1 MRPTMTRQTFRAR
14 PSARSMLRLSQ
25 FAPAVTATC
34 REALLARCTQAS
46 LCSSSR
52 QLSGGAAPLQEE
64 ERAASRPDLS
74 PLLHRGSARRR
85 LIDEALRVDHAGE
98 TAAVRIYEGQA
109 AVLGHTA
116 EGPTLAS
123 MATHERAHLTR
134 FQQMVRSRSSPGAL
148 AVR

>member
-1 MRPTMTRQTFRAR
+1 MRPTMTRQIDRAR

-25 FAPAVTATC
+25 FAPAATASC
-34 REALLARCTQAS
+34 REALLARCAQAS
-46 LCSSSR
+46 LCGR
-52 QLSGGAAPLQEE
+52 QLRSGAAPPQDE

-134 FQQMVRSRSSPGAL
+134 FQQMVRSRSSSGAL

>member
-1 MRPTMTRQTFRAR
+1 
-14 PSARSMLRLSQ
+14 MLPLSRL
-25 FAPAVTATC
+25 APAVAAAC
-34 REALLARCTQAS
+34 REPLLARCATS
-46 LCSSSR
+46 LCR
-52 QLSGGAAPLQEE
+52 QLSGGAAPQQQEADD
-64 ERAASRPDLS
+64 ERAESRPDLS
-74 PLLHRGSARRR
+74 PLLHRSSARRR

-134 FQQMVRSRSSPGAL
+134 FQQMVRSRSSSGAL

>member
-1 MRPTMTRQTFRAR
+1 
-14 PSARSMLRLSQ
+14 MLRLSQ
-25 FAPAVTATC
+25 FAPAATASC

-46 LCSSSR
+46 LCSSSW
-52 QLSGGAAPLQEE
+52 QLSGGAAPPQEE

-123 MATHERAHLTR
+123 MATHERAHLSR
-134 FQQMVRSRSSPGAL
+134 FQQMVRVSAPRCVA
-148 AVR
+148 AVG